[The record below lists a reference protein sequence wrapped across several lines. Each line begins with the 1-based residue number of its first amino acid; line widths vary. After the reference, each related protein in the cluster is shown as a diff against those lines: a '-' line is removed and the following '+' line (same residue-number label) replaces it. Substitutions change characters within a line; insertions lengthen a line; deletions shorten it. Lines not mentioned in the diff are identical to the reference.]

1 MTMLSAH
8 NISLHIDGNAILQ
21 DIELELRPGELLGVI
36 GPNGAGKST
45 LLRILCGLQ
54 HGSSGSIMLGDTS
67 LASIPPRQRAQK
79 MAYLAQEGVVHWP
92 LTVERLVELGRHP
105 HLEGWQRCGEE
116 DRRVVEKSMREA
128 DILELRER
136 TFDTLSGGERTRVLL
151 ARALA
156 VEPTILLADEPVAA
170 LDPAHQ
176 LDLMALLRNHCEQ
189 GGAAIIVLHDLSLA
203 AHFCHRLQLLHH
215 GKSVANGSPEVVLSA
230 ENLERVYKIRAP
242 QGFSSSSTPI
252 PVPWERAFP

>member
-1 MTMLSAH
+1 MLSAK
-8 NISLHIDGNAILQ
+8 NISLHIDGSAILEAV
-21 DIELELRPGELLGVI
+21 DLELRPGELLGLI
-36 GPNGAGKST
+36 GPNGAGKSS
-45 LLRILCGLQ
+45 LLRIISGLR
-54 HGSSGSIMLGDTS
+54 HGSGGSVMLDDTP
-67 LASIPPRQRAQK
+67 LLSIPPRQRAQRI
-79 MAYLAQEGVVHWP
+79 AYLAQEGVVHWP

-105 HLEGWQRCGEE
+105 HLEGWQKGGEE
-116 DRRVVEKSMREA
+116 DRRVVERTMQEA
-128 DILELRER
+128 DILELRGR
-136 TFDTLSGGERTRVLL
+136 SFDTLSGGEQMRVLL

-156 VEPTILLADEPVAA
+156 VEPSILLADEPVAA

-215 GKSVANGSPEVVLSA
+215 GKNIAIGSPSVVLSA
-230 ENLERVYKIRAP
+230 ENLERVYQIRAP
-242 QGFSSSSTPI
+242 KGDGSGSPI

>member
-1 MTMLSAH
+1 
-8 NISLHIDGNAILQ
+8 
-21 DIELELRPGELLGVI
+21 
-36 GPNGAGKST
+36 
-45 LLRILCGLQ
+45 
-54 HGSSGSIMLGDTS
+54 
-67 LASIPPRQRAQK
+67 

-105 HLEGWQRCGEE
+105 HLEGWHRCGEE

-176 LDLMALLRNHCEQ
+176 LDLMALLRNHCDQ

-215 GKSVANGSPEVVLSA
+215 GKSVANGAPEIVLSA

-242 QGFSSSSTPI
+242 QGLSSSTPI

>member
-1 MTMLSAH
+1 MTMLSAKKV
-8 NISLHIDGNAILQ
+8 SLHIDGSSIIH
-21 DIELELRPGELLGVI
+21 DIDLELQPCELLGII

-54 HGSSGSIMLGDTS
+54 QASSGSILLEDTP
-67 LASIPPRQRAQK
+67 LASIPQRQRAQK
-79 MAYLAQEGVVHWP
+79 IAYLAQEGVVHWP

-105 HLEGWQRCGEE
+105 HLEGWQRGGAD
-116 DRRVVEKSMREA
+116 DRKVVESSMQDA

-136 TFDTLSGGERTRVLL
+136 TFDTLSGGERMRVLL

-176 LDLMALLRNHCEQ
+176 LDLMALLRNHCDQ

-215 GKSVANGSPEVVLSA
+215 GKSVANGSPEAVLST
-230 ENLERVYKIRAP
+230 ENLEQVYEIRAP
-242 QGFSSSSTPI
+242 QGLSSSTPI